1 MQFSQSSF
9 AEKLMDK
16 FRSRSLPKDSAGLEI
31 TESCLCGETSD
42 FIEKLE
48 MIRREG
54 IMVSIDDFGTGYS
67 SLSYLKDLP
76 IDFLKID
83 RSFITG
89 IDRSEKHFNLF
100 KSITALAGSIGVE
113 VIAEGVETE
122 DQLDAVLRCRCRHIQ
137 GFLISEPMDEDA
149 LMDFIKTYTGPGKE
163 SCRKS

>member
-1 MQFSQSSF
+1 
-9 AEKLMDK
+9 
-16 FRSRSLPKDSAGLEI
+16 
-31 TESCLCGETSD
+31 
-42 FIEKLE
+42 
-48 MIRREG
+48 
-54 IMVSIDDFGTGYS
+54 MVSIDDFGTGYS

-163 SCRKS
+163 SCRK